1 MIFQELTRKNIND
14 HIIQIKKKKS
24 LTSADIKII
33 SQNGTFA
40 IVKDFR
46 DAPFPVRTLLGPWL
60 LRREY
65 RIYKK
70 LQGIEGV
77 PRLYGLLDKYALVIE
92 YIDAVPIHHRID
104 ENSLPSDFCSKLKKL
119 IEKIHSRGVVH
130 LDLKQR
136 KNILVTKQDKPY
148 IIDFASAFFLGGA
161 SPLSKF
167 VFPILKKIDLLGF
180 LKWKALIDPE
190 SMTREEKLY
199 YRKMQRLR
207 CLWIFS

>member
-1 MIFQELTRKNIND
+1 MIFQELTRKNID
-14 HIIQIKKKKS
+14 AHIIRIKKKKS
-24 LTSADIKII
+24 LTSADVKIV
-33 SQNGTFA
+33 SKNGTFA
-40 IVKDFR
+40 IVKDFG
-46 DAPFPVRTLLGPWL
+46 DSPFPVRTLLGPWL

-77 PRLYGLLDKYALVIE
+77 PRLYGLLDKYAIVLE
-92 YIDAVPIHHRID
+92 YIDGIPIHHRID
-104 ENSLPSDFCSKLKKL
+104 KDALPSDFCSKLKKL

-136 KNILVTKQDKPY
+136 KNILVTKEDKPY
-148 IIDFASAFFLGGA
+148 IIDFASAFFFSNV
-161 SPLSKF
+161 SPVKKF
-167 VFPILKKIDLLGF
+167 LFPILKKIDLLGF
-180 LKWKALIDPE
+180 LKWKTLIDPE

-207 CLWIFS
+207 RLWIFS